1 MFFIYLPMILKAEK
15 LMLKQIALTLFTIF
29 GISTV
34 SNAQLAYEI
43 GFIAG
48 PVAFQSDYGQRHDQS
63 TNIGNTGFGIGAVHW
78 INFSSAANGNEY
90 FNEHFKVRSEISFSK
105 TDFQHFGRW
114 VEGKPSV
121 GKEKLKAMSGKTYL
135 LNVGAQLNYSPFMT
149 IHEFEKYVGSFY
161 PYLTVGVMASYYST
175 QANSSLGQLGI
186 PATTPD
192 KYLVPSEGNQYG
204 FSTESG
210 FTISALLGVGVQ
222 YKLDEMNDLLF
233 EIRYQGFNS
242 DWIDG
247 LNPNRDLYKEN
258 KAKDSQVWF
267 NFGYSHYLEF

>member
-1 MFFIYLPMILKAEK
+1 MF
-15 LMLKQIALTLFTIF
+15 KQIALTFFTIF
-29 GISTV
+29 GITTV

-48 PVAFQSDYGQRHDQS
+48 PVAFQSDYGQRHDES

-90 FNEHFKVRSEISFSK
+90 FNEHFKIRSEISFSH
-105 TDFQHFGRW
+105 TNFQHYGKW
-114 VEGKPSV
+114 IEGKPSA
-121 GKEKLKAMSGKTYL
+121 GKEKLKAMDGKTSM
-135 LNVGAQLNYSPFMT
+135 LNIGTQINYSPFMT

-161 PYLTVGVMASYYST
+161 PYLSVGVVASYYDT
-175 QANSSLGQLGI
+175 KATSSLGPLGT
-186 PATTPD
+186 PATTFD
-192 KYLVPSEGNQYG
+192 KYLVPSDGHKYG
-204 FSTESG
+204 FSTENGITLSV
-210 FTISALLGVGVQ
+210 LLGVGVQ

-233 EIRYQGFNS
+233 EVRYQGFNS

-247 LNPNRDLYKEN
+247 LNPNRDIYKEN
-258 KAKDSQVWF
+258 KANDSQVWF

>member
-1 MFFIYLPMILKAEK
+1 MF
-15 LMLKQIALTLFTIF
+15 KQIALTFFTIF
-29 GISTV
+29 GITTV

-48 PVAFQSDYGQRHDQS
+48 PVAFQSDYGQRHDES

-121 GKEKLKAMSGKTYL
+121 TKEKLKAMSGKTYL
-135 LNVGAQLNYSPFMT
+135 LNVGTQLNYSPFTT

-161 PYLTVGVMASYYST
+161 PYVSVGIMASYYST
-175 QANSSLGQLGI
+175 QANSSLGQLGT

-192 KYLVPSEGNQYG
+192 KYLFPSEGNQYG

-210 FTISALLGVGVQ
+210 ITISALLGVGVQ